1 MNNEELIYVLEENY
15 YFNQLDDSVEN
26 KVTLTSR
33 SSLSND
39 GVVSFLSK
47 NEGSTIKEDLEN
59 NIKAKLAKKIEVI
72 IKKSYNLESDV
83 KINPQT
89 ANWEKILNHFGDGS
103 SLDDYIL
110 DALKSLSDSN
120 WSNMLVI
127 VVNFEIEDLVLYAS
141 VKAEV
146 KSANYS
152 IIKHLNSGISLTE
165 GTSLEKAI
173 LYSMNEL
180 GLVRL
185 LKK

>member
-1 MNNEELIYVLEENY
+1 
-15 YFNQLDDSVEN
+15 
-26 KVTLTSR
+26 
-33 SSLSND
+33 
-39 GVVSFLSK
+39 
-47 NEGSTIKEDLEN
+47 
-59 NIKAKLAKKIEVI
+59 
-72 IKKSYNLESDV
+72 
-83 KINPQT
+83 
-89 ANWEKILNHFGDGS
+89 
-103 SLDDYIL
+103 
-110 DALKSLSDSN
+110 
-120 WSNMLVI
+120 MLVI